1 MATIIIL
8 FTDGDIQVITIIT
21 GQHTEAQTILITV
34 AEEDPTITIM
44 QILLQITSEEH
55 HFKTPLKILSEI
67 PITEVAQHLLS
78 AGIQLT
84 PKTKIF

>member
-55 HFKTPLKILSEI
+55 HFKTPLKTPSETPIIEVVQHQLSIEIL
-67 PITEVAQHLLS
+67 LL
-78 AGIQLT
+78 L
-84 PKTKIF
+84 KTKIS